1 MRKCGNCSTCDFV
14 QEGKVVKSTMTNVVA
29 TINAAVNCRDARV
42 IYCITCKKPRCRQQY
57 GGKTLTEFRHR
68 MYQHRVSVTGTDGKT
83 GPNLDKAIGAHFNGP
98 GHKVS
103 DMAVTILEKVWSKD
117 PMVLAVR
124 EEMWIR
130 LLNSKYRGINRNRS

>member
-1 MRKCGNCSTCDFV
+1 MS
-14 QEGKVVKSTMTNVVA
+14 
-29 TINAAVNCRDARV
+29 
-42 IYCITCKKPRCRQQY
+42 
-57 GGKTLTEFRHR
+57 EFRHR

-103 DMAVTILEKVWSKD
+103 DMSVTILEKVWSKD

-124 EEMWIR
+124 EELWIR
-130 LLNSKYRGINRNRS
+130 RLNSKYRGINRNQS

>member
-1 MRKCGNCSTCDFV
+1 
-14 QEGKVVKSTMTNVVA
+14 
-29 TINAAVNCRDARV
+29 
-42 IYCITCKKPRCRQQY
+42 
-57 GGKTLTEFRHR
+57 

-103 DMAVTILEKVWSKD
+103 DMSVTILEKVWSKD

-130 LLNSKYRGINRNRS
+130 LLNSKYHGINRNRS

>member
-1 MRKCGNCSTCDFV
+1 M
-14 QEGKVVKSTMTNVVA
+14 
-29 TINAAVNCRDARV
+29 
-42 IYCITCKKPRCRQQY
+42 IYKDKIKEDYK
-57 GGKTLTEFRHR
+57 
-68 MYQHRVSVTGTDGKT
+68 TDGKT

-130 LLNSKYRGINRNRS
+130 LLNSKHRGINRNRS